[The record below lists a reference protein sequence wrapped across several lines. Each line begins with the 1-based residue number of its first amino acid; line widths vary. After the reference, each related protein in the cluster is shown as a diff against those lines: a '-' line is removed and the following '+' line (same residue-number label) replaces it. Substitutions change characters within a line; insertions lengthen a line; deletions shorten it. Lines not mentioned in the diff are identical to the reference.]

1 MVCEGERNMNGL
13 SELGER
19 LKNYRIDYPMTQKEL
34 ADRSGISVRSIS
46 RFENGEDISLSAFL
60 RILNALELDNR
71 VDMLVPNLSKRPS
84 AYLETEKKRQRA
96 SGKKKSEKNNFVWGD
111 EK

>member
-1 MVCEGERNMNGL
+1 MNRL
-13 SELGER
+13 SELSER
-19 LKNYRIDYPMTQKEL
+19 LKNYRINYPMTQKEL
-34 ADRSGISVRSIS
+34 ADRSGISVRSVS

-60 RILNALELDNR
+60 RILKALELDNR
-71 VDMLVPNLSKRPS
+71 VDMLVPDLSKRPS

-96 SGKKKSEKNNFVWGD
+96 SGKKKSEKNSFVWGD

>member
-1 MVCEGERNMNGL
+1 MNML
-13 SELGER
+13 YELNER
-19 LKNYRIDYPMTQKEL
+19 LKLYRINYPMTQKEL
-34 ADRSGISVRSIS
+34 ADKSGISVRSIS

-60 RILNALELDNR
+60 KILHALELGDR
-71 VDMLVPNLSKRPS
+71 IDTLVPDLNKRPS

-96 SGKKKSEKNNFVWGD
+96 SRKKKNEKKPFVWGD